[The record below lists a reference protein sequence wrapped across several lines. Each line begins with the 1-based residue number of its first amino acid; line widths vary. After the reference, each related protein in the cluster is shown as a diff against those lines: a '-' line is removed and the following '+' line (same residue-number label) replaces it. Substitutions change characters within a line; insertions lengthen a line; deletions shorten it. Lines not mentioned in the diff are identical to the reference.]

1 MKTLLKNAAVCAALL
16 LMVGVACV
24 ASAASRTLDARSF
37 DDIRVR
43 YAGKPLIVH
52 IWGMT
57 CGPCIAELPRW
68 GALQRAHP
76 ELNLVLIQADES
88 PPKDAERR
96 LRAAGLAKVESW
108 AVTSDPDEFM
118 RASIDP
124 RWAGDMP
131 RTLMIGA
138 DGSIERMRGTAD
150 FAAVRRWLDAQGGKR
165 S

>member
-1 MKTLLKNAAVCAALL
+1 MKTLLKNAVVSAALV
-16 LMVGVACV
+16 LMIGA
-24 ASAASRTLDARSF
+24 AGIAGAASRTLDAQTF
-37 DDIRVR
+37 GDIRAR

-52 IWGMT
+52 IWGVT
-57 CGPCIAELPRW
+57 CGPCVTELPRW

-88 PPKDAERR
+88 SPKDAERR
-96 LRAAGLAKVESW
+96 LREAGLAKVESW
-108 AVTSDPDEFM
+108 AVASEPDEFL

-138 DGSIERMRGTAD
+138 DGSIERVRGTAD
-150 FAAVRRWLDAQGGKR
+150 FASVRRWLDAHGGKR